1 MIFYYK
7 YLVVIWEIITFAFV
21 NKCFIRFILL
31 KLNIK
36 PLTV

>member
-7 YLVVIWEIITFAFV
+7 YLVVIWEIITFVFA
-21 NKCFIRFILL
+21 NKCFIYFILL